1 MDTVVIGLYGSTLD
15 SPVGARR
22 WDRWRPTVSLFQ
34 AEDLEIARLELLHAP
49 AHLDGVRRVVG
60 DIANL
65 SPSTQVRLH
74 PYELSDPWDFEEVY
88 SLLHDWALAYPFRP
102 EDEDYLVHITTGSH
116 VVQICLFLLTEA
128 RLIPGRLVQS
138 SPPQRGEQP
147 RLSLIDLDLAR
158 YSRLAARSAARRTQ
172 ATGLLKSGIPTRNEV
187 FNRLI
192 ERVEQ
197 VAGNGTSP
205 ILLQGPTGA
214 GKTWLARQIHALKRA
229 RHLLNG
235 PLVELNCATL
245 RGETAM
251 STLFGHVRGAYT
263 GAQQA
268 RPGLLRAANGGCLFL
283 DEVGELGLDEQAMLL
298 TAIEDGRFLPVGAD
312 QPVESRFQLV
322 CGSNRPLRERVARGL
337 FREDLLARIDLW
349 TFELPGLRQRP
360 EDIEPNLDFEL
371 ERWRERTG
379 RQLRFTRQAR
389 ARFLRFATDPRSAWA
404 GNFRDLNA
412 AVSRMAT
419 LASGGRI
426 EEAEVEEEI
435 ARLLRSWGEQPRDQ
449 EVGAELLAGLEL
461 DRFDRVQLQDVLS
474 VCRESP
480 SLSEAGRRLFA
491 VSRQTRTSRNDADRL
506 RKYLARFGLSWELVA
521 PSKVDPPALPSSE
534 TGAPR

>member
-15 SPVGARR
+15 SPVGVRR
-22 WDRWRPTVSLFQ
+22 WLRWRPTVSLFQ
-34 AEDLEIARLELLHAP
+34 AEDLEVARLELLHAP
-49 AHLDGVRRVVG
+49 AHLDGVQRIVA
-60 DIANL
+60 DIGNL
-65 SPSTQVRLH
+65 SPSTAVRLH
-74 PYELSDPWDFEEVY
+74 PYELADPWDFEEVY
-88 SLLHDWALAYPFRP
+88 ALLHDWALAYPFRP

-138 SPPQRGEQP
+138 APPQQGELP

-158 YSRLAARSAARRTQ
+158 YSRLAARSVARRQQ
-172 ATGLLKSGIPTRNEV
+172 ATGLLKSGIPTRSAV

-192 ERVEQ
+192 EQVEQ
-197 VAGNGTSP
+197 VAGNSTSP
-205 ILLQGPTGA
+205 ILLTGPTGA

-229 RHLLNG
+229 RHQLQG
-235 PLVELNCATL
+235 SLVELNCATL

-251 STLFGHVRGAYT
+251 STLFGHVRGAFT

-268 RPGLLRAANGGCLFL
+268 RPGLLRAAHGGSLFL

-298 TAIEDGRFLPVGAD
+298 SAIEDGRFLPVGAD
-312 QPVESRFQLV
+312 QPVESRFQLL
-322 CGSNRPLRERVARGL
+322 CGSNRALRERVAQGL

-389 ARFLRFATDPRSAWA
+389 GRFLAFATDPRSAWS

-426 EEAEVEEEI
+426 EEREVEEEI
-435 ARLLRSWGEQPRDQ
+435 TRLRRAWGEEAPT
-449 EVGAELLAGLEL
+449 AEALVSLLGEQEL
-461 DRFDRVQLQDVLS
+461 DRFDRVQLLDVLA
-474 VCRESP
+474 VCAESP

-491 VSRQTRTSRNDADRL
+491 VSRQARSSRNDADRL
-506 RKYLARFGLSWELVA
+506 RKYLARFGLSWEQVA
-521 PSKVDPPALPSSE
+521 
-534 TGAPR
+534 GG